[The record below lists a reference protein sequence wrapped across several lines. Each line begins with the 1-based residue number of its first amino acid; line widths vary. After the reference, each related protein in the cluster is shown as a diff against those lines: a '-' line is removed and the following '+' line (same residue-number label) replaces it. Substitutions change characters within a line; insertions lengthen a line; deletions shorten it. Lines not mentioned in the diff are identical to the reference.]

1 MPKWYKPQL
10 KEEGSVWL
18 KPSAEMGRELS
29 ADKENVLGKLRFYCA
44 HGRPEDF
51 DGKFKDQV
59 RTHEKEILSEIVGV
73 LTLAASTIS
82 IKLPRGVLI
91 ATLEK
96 VLIKPVL
103 IYDPTFRPAVAWF
116 LAQFYQRKNEKPGTY
131 WPDIMGERF
140 AKSPGRPRKPGK
152 RRIKAAASSALEFL
166 RSGRTPGRPP
176 NFAIDVLAKEL
187 GDIFRR
193 YNPKITRH
201 SLDSSLHGL
210 PHQIDG
216 GPFFEFVEA
225 VLKPLQK
232 YLDANSLPS
241 VSASTVAR
249 RAMKVQG
256 TKTTRET
263 FATLFYP

>member
-1 MPKWYKPQL
+1 L
-10 KEEGSVWL
+10 AR
-18 KPSAEMGRELS
+18 AERGDGPPTRKTFL
-29 ADKENVLGKLRFYCA
+29 ENCA
-44 HGRPEDF
+44 FIAR
-51 DGKFKDQV
+51 
-59 RTHEKEILSEIVGV
+59 RAILSTQG
-73 LTLAASTIS
+73 
-82 IKLPRGVLI
+82 R
-91 ATLEK
+91 
-96 VLIKPVL
+96 
-103 IYDPTFRPAVAWF
+103 
-116 LAQFYQRKNEKPGTY
+116 KPGTY

-140 AKSPGRPRKPGK
+140 AKSPGRPRKPALRRIKAAARPANFPGRRRK
-152 RRIKAAASSALEFL
+152 PGVRRIKAAASSALEFL

-176 NFAIDVLAKEL
+176 NFATDVLAKEL

-201 SLDSSLHGL
+201 SLDSSKEGS
-210 PHQIDG
+210 PRQIDG

-256 TKTTRET
+256 TKITWET
-263 FATLFYP
+263 FGDPKRDDTLFYP